1 MATKFI
7 DLEAAA
13 RELGISADKL
23 TEMRE
28 NNEIRGFRDGATW
41 KFKPEDVEQ
50 LKGTIAAGG
59 SDLNLDDRDDST
71 TLPDAPDSILLS
83 EVELGASGPVGSS
96 TVIGQS
102 ATRDASEEEFKATVE
117 DLESSSLSLSVNAGD
132 SLILSDDDGSSES
145 KPENITDAASDVLGG
160 ESSKSMADAGSEIQL
175 SGSDSLSL
183 DLDLSGSDVASSPTT
198 AAAEAAGDIQAE
210 GDTAS
215 NTESED
221 SAISVTDDE
230 DVLVL
235 GGTGSDVVGASD
247 SGISLSDPADSGIS
261 LEASDVG
268 LGGSALGSDDS
279 LLLGEEDLVSV
290 GSESGVGSSPSQLQQ
305 DDDFLLTPLEDAMGD
320 DSESSSQVIAL
331 DDPDSGFD
339 PASATVM
346 EGGGDVDLA
355 MLEGDEEGGGAATLI
370 QAPTEQI
377 VIQQPIVRELPYS
390 VWNLLSLFVCIVL
403 LAVSGMLMY
412 DLVRQ
417 VWSWEG
423 VHPVNSGLMDAIIG
437 MFR

>member
-7 DLEAAA
+7 DLETAAQ
-13 RELGISADKL
+13 ELGISADKL
-23 TEMRE
+23 SEMRE

-59 SDLNLDDRDDST
+59 SDLNLDDRDNST
-71 TLPDAPDSILLS
+71 ALPEAPDSILLS

-102 ATRDASEEEFKATVE
+102 ATKDPSGEEFKATVE
-117 DLESSSLSLSVNAGD
+117 DLESSSLSLSGNAGD
-132 SLILSDDDGSSES
+132 SLILGDGPSE
-145 KPENITDAASDVLGG
+145 PDRGNTTDAASDVLGG
-160 ESSKSMADAGSEIQL
+160 GQSESMADAGSEIQL
-175 SGSDSLSL
+175 AGSDSLSL
-183 DLDLSGSDVASSPTT
+183 ELDLSDSDAASSPT
-198 AAAEAAGDIQAE
+198 AGAAEGQAE
-210 GDTAS
+210 GDSTS

-247 SGISLSDPADSGIS
+247 SGISLNDPADSGIS

-290 GSESGVGSSPSQLQQ
+290 SSESGVGSSPSQLQQ

-355 MLEGDEEGGGAATLI
+355 MLGGDEEGGGAATLI
-370 QAPTEQI
+370 QPEAEQI
-377 VIQQPIVRELPYS
+377 VIQQPVVRELPYS
-390 VWNLLSLFVCIVL
+390 VWNLLSLFFCIVL
-403 LAVSGMLMY
+403 IAVSGMLMY

>member
-7 DLEAAA
+7 DLETAAK
-13 RELGISADKL
+13 ELGISADKL
-23 TEMRE
+23 SEMRE
-28 NNEIRGFRDGATW
+28 KNEIRGFRDGATW
-41 KFKPEDVEQ
+41 KFKPEDVER
-50 LKGTIAAGG
+50 LKDSIEAGG
-59 SDLNLDDRDDST
+59 SDLNLDDRDDPT
-71 TLPDAPDSILLS
+71 ALPEAPDSILLS
-83 EVELGASGPVGSS
+83 EVELGTSGPVGSS

-102 ATRDASEEEFKATVE
+102 ATKDPSEEEFKATVE
-117 DLESSSLSLSVNAGD
+117 DLESSSLSLSGNSGD
-132 SLILSDDDGSSES
+132 SLILGDDPSEPQ
-145 KPENITDAASDVLGG
+145 PENTTDAPSDVLGG
-160 ESSKSMADAGSEIQL
+160 DSGESMADAGSEIQL
-175 SGSDSLSL
+175 AGSDTLSL
-183 DLDLSGSDVASSPTT
+183 ELDLSDSDVASSPTT
-198 AAAEAAGDIQAE
+198 GAAEGTGGGQAAGD
-210 GDTAS
+210 DTAT
-215 NTESED
+215 TESEESD
-221 SAISVTDDE
+221 ISVTDDE

-290 GSESGVGSSPSQLQQ
+290 GSETGGGSSPSQLQQ
-305 DDDFLLTPLEDAMGD
+305 EDDFLLTPLEDAMGD

-355 MLEGDEEGGGAATLI
+355 MLGGDEEGGGAATLI
-370 QAPTEQI
+370 QPEEERF
-377 VIQQPIVRELPYS
+377 VIQQPVIRELPYS
-390 VWNLLSLFVCIVL
+390 VWNLLSLFLCIVL
-403 LAVSGMLMY
+403 LAVSGMLIY

>member
-7 DLEAAA
+7 DLETAAK
-13 RELGISADKL
+13 ELGISADKL
-23 TEMRE
+23 SEMRE
-28 NNEIRGFRDGATW
+28 KNEIRGFRDGATW
-41 KFKPEDVEQ
+41 KFKPEDVER
-50 LKGTIAAGG
+50 LKDSIEAGG
-59 SDLNLDDRDDST
+59 SDLNLDDRDDPT
-71 TLPDAPDSILLS
+71 ALPEAPDSILLS
-83 EVELGASGPVGSS
+83 EVELGTSGPVGSS

-102 ATRDASEEEFKATVE
+102 ATKDPSEEEFKATVE
-117 DLESSSLSLSVNAGD
+117 DLESSSLSLSGNSGD
-132 SLILSDDDGSSES
+132 SLILGDDPSEPQ
-145 KPENITDAASDVLGG
+145 PENTTDAPSDVLGG
-160 ESSKSMADAGSEIQL
+160 DSGESMADAGSEIQL
-175 SGSDSLSL
+175 AGSDTLSL
-183 DLDLSGSDVASSPTT
+183 ELDLSDSDVASSPTT
-198 AAAEAAGDIQAE
+198 GAVEGTGGGQAE
-210 GDTAS
+210 GGDTAT
-215 NTESED
+215 TESEESD
-221 SAISVTDDE
+221 ISVTDDE

-290 GSESGVGSSPSQLQQ
+290 GSETGAGSSPSQLQQ

-355 MLEGDEEGGGAATLI
+355 MLGGDEEGGGAATLI
-370 QAPTEQI
+370 QLEEDRI
-377 VIQQPIVRELPYS
+377 VIQQPVIRELPYS
-390 VWNLLSLFVCIVL
+390 VWNLLSLFLCIVL
-403 LAVSGMLMY
+403 LAVSGMLIY

>member
-7 DLEAAA
+7 DLETAAQ
-13 RELGISADKL
+13 ELGISTDKL
-23 TEMRE
+23 SEMRE

-50 LKGTIAAGG
+50 LKGTIEAGG

-71 TLPDAPDSILLS
+71 ALPEAPDSILLS
-83 EVELGASGPVGSS
+83 EVELGASGSVGSS

-102 ATRDASEEEFKATVE
+102 ATKDLSEEEFKATVE
-117 DLESSSLSLSVNAGD
+117 DLESSSLSLSGNAGD
-132 SLILSDDDGSSES
+132 SLILGDGPS
-145 KPENITDAASDVLGG
+145 KQDGENTTDASSDVLGG
-160 ESSKSMADAGSEIQL
+160 GQSESMADAGSEIQL
-175 SGSDSLSL
+175 AGSDSLSL
-183 DLDLSGSDVASSPTT
+183 ELDLSGSDAASSPTT
-198 AAAEAAGDIQAE
+198 GGTDVGQAE
-210 GDTAS
+210 GDNTS

-221 SAISVTDDE
+221 SAISVTDDD

-290 GSESGVGSSPSQLQQ
+290 SSESGVGSSPSQLQQ

-355 MLEGDEEGGGAATLI
+355 MLGGDEEGGGAATLI
-370 QAPTEQI
+370 QPEPEQI
-377 VIQQPIVRELPYS
+377 VIQQPVVRELPYS
-390 VWNLLSLFVCIVL
+390 VWNLLSLFFCIVL